1 MSVMDI
7 LTGKNIVVGVSGG
20 IAAYKVV
27 DLVRRLQDLGAN
39 VRVVMTASA
48 TEFVTA
54 LTFQSISG
62 QRVHTDLFARDDPAA
77 MDHIML
83 ARWADAIVI
92 APASANTLAR
102 LAYGLADDLL
112 GTLVLAASVPVMV
125 APAMNRQMWHHP
137 STQENCARLHQRG
150 VLFSGPAEGSQACGD
165 VGVGRMVE
173 PAQIMA
179 DLRAIWSR
187 GLLAQRNVVVTAG
200 PTQESLDPVRYL
212 TNRSSGKMGYALAS
226 AAAAQ
231 GATVTL
237 ISGPVA
243 LAPPSGINLI
253 RVQTAADMAAAVTG
267 HIAGVDIFIAAAAV
281 ADYRAVHIA
290 EGKMKKTNGR
300 ITLELEPN
308 PDIVA
313 MVAANKQAR
322 FIVGFAAE
330 TDALDEHAKQK
341 LTRKSLDLICAN
353 DVSRT
358 DVGFHADDNE
368 LLVMWA
374 GGQRLIAKAPKQIVA
389 KELIQLITERYEAK
403 NTVKGA

>member
-1 MSVMDI
+1 MDI
-7 LTGKNIVVGVSGG
+7 LTSKNIVVGVSGG

-27 DLVRRLQDLGAN
+27 ELVRRLQEAGAN
-39 VRVVMTASA
+39 VRVLMTAAA

-62 QRVHTDLFARDDPAA
+62 HHVYTDLFARDDPAA
-77 MDHIML
+77 MDHITL

-137 STQENCARLHQRG
+137 STQENCVRLRQRG

-173 PAQIMA
+173 PPQIMA
-179 DLRAIWSR
+179 DLRTLWAHGS
-187 GLLAQRNVVVTAG
+187 LAQRKIVITAG
-200 PTQESLDPVRYL
+200 PTQEPLDPVRYL

-226 AAAAQ
+226 AAASQ
-231 GATVTL
+231 GAVVTL

-243 LAPPSGINLI
+243 LAPPSGLRLV
-253 RVQTAADMAAAVTG
+253 RVQTAEDMAAAIAE
-267 HIAGVDIFIAAAAV
+267 HIPGTDIFIAAAAV

-290 EGKMKKTNGR
+290 AGKIKKSTDR
-300 ITLELEPN
+300 LTLELEPT

-313 MVAANKQAR
+313 AVAAKKQAR
-322 FIVGFAAE
+322 FVVGFAAE
-330 TDALDEHAKQK
+330 TDNIQENAKKK
-341 LTRKSLDLICAN
+341 LASKALDLICAN
-353 DVSRT
+353 DVCRT
-358 DVGFHADDNE
+358 DVGFSTDDNE
-368 LLVMWA
+368 LLVLWP
-374 GGQRLIAKAPKQIVA
+374 GGQRRIAKAHKQIVA
-389 KELIQLITERYEAK
+389 KELIQLIVERYEAK
-403 NTVKGA
+403 STVKDS